1 MARIKRTAR
10 AGPAVDNGLAGNPPL
25 DPAYNDPGYLAAYLA
40 DVKKMKRQFRADNNL
55 PDSDSDSDE
64 EGGDATQMMSSPAVA
79 EQESGIKV
87 SFTLAGD
94 DTNEEAIDDVVVLPM
109 VLPGDWICSPDVL
122 C

>member
-55 PDSDSDSDE
+55 PDSDSDE
-64 EGGDATQMMSSPAVA
+64 EGGDATQMISSPAVA
-79 EQESGIKV
+79 EQESENKV
-87 SFTLAGD
+87 SFTLADD
-94 DTNEEAIDDVVVLPM
+94 DTNEGAIDDVVVLPI
-109 VLPGDWICSPDVL
+109 VLPGDRICSPDVL